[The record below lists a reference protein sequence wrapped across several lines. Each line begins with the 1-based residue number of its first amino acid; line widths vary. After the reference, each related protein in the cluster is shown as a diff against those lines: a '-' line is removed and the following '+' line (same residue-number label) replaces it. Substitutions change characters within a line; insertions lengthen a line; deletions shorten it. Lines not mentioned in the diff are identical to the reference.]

1 MYIIGINFGYK
12 ETTASLYNTESRRG
26 VVERLHILDGDTS
39 ESCKVES
46 AVWRN
51 RETGEWE
58 FARDMHDNYLP
69 DFSNDFIGPM
79 NAMTPKK
86 KEAFAAFVRLVFA
99 HILKN
104 QEFLHYNP
112 VTGERNF
119 EIYVALG
126 KENIDQAKEYKN
138 FISSMIPL
146 DWVIPDSMAVYFKF
160 KTEKGYKGNFLGSS
174 ALVINI
180 DSRSIDFT
188 AYNENGK
195 QSLLKVY
202 EHGSSAI
209 ENLIYKYFEEH
220 DEDFNKAK
228 KEGEALCSSY
238 NIDWRNAVIHYINF
252 EKELFYNSELSGF
265 FYDSE
270 FSGLRL
276 DLSNR
281 VICPGKRRVFDDCEI
296 SKKQLDEILA
306 PYRQTLL
313 QDMNDVKQRLAKG
326 KNGIPGIVM
335 LTGESSRMPWLQ
347 RLVTDV
353 FSDSQ
358 VFRDADPSYVVSD
371 GLAYYGTGIHK
382 KKSAIENLKTSIA
395 TVFHEFHIQDYNTA
409 YADYV
414 ISKMQDFLEDE
425 HMLEYAKKEPEK
437 QEEPIRLKKS

>member
-12 ETTASLYNTESRRG
+12 ETTASFYDTEIEVARC
-26 VVERLHILDGDTS
+26 LHILEGNTS
-39 ESCKVES
+39 DSCKVES
-46 AVWRN
+46 AVCRN
-51 RETGEWE
+51 RKMGEWQ
-58 FARDMHDNYLP
+58 FAKDVRDYSLP

-86 KEAFAAFVRLVFA
+86 KEAFAAFVRLVFE

-126 KENIDQAKEYKN
+126 KENIDQVQEYKN
-138 FISSMIPL
+138 FISCIIPL
-146 DWVIPDSMAVYFKF
+146 DWVIPGSMAVYFKF
-160 KTEKGYKGNFLGSS
+160 KAEKTECKDNSPVSS

-188 AYNENGK
+188 AYNEKGK
-195 QSLLKVY
+195 QSFFKVY
-202 EHGSSAI
+202 EHGSCAI
-209 ENLIYKYFEEH
+209 EDLIYKYFEEH

-228 KEGEALCSSY
+228 EEGEALCSR
-238 NIDWRNAVIHYINF
+238 NNLDWRNYVIHYI
-252 EKELFYNSELSGF
+252 KGCVKDFYNNKLAF
-265 FYDSE
+265 
-270 FSGLRL
+270 LCL

-281 VICPGKRRVFDDCEI
+281 TICGVKGRVFDDYHI
-296 SKKQLDEILA
+296 SNEQLNDEILA

-313 QDMNDVKQRLAKG
+313 QDMNDVKQRLTKG
-326 KNGIPGIVM
+326 KNGIPEVVILAGD
-335 LTGESSRMPWLQ
+335 SSRMPWFL
-347 RLVTDV
+347 RLVADV
-353 FSDSQ
+353 FSKSQ
-358 VFRDADPSYVVSD
+358 VFYDNAPSHVVSD
-371 GLAYYGTGIHK
+371 GLVYYGTGIHK
-382 KKSAIENLKTSIA
+382 MKSAIENLKTSIA

-409 YADYV
+409 YADYM

>member
-12 ETTASLYNTESRRG
+12 ETTGSFYDTESRCG
-26 VVERLHILDGDTS
+26 VVGRLHILDGDTS

-46 AVWRN
+46 AVCRN
-51 RETGEWE
+51 RKTGEWQ
-58 FARDMHDNYLP
+58 FAKDVRDYSLP

-104 QEFLHYNP
+104 QEFLQYNP

-126 KENIDQAKEYKN
+126 KENIDQTKEYKN
-138 FISSMIPL
+138 FISSIIPL

-160 KTEKGYKGNFLGSS
+160 KTERGYKDDFSVSS

-202 EHGSSAI
+202 EHGSCAI

-228 KEGEALCSSY
+228 KEGEAALCSCE
-238 NIDWRNAVIHYINF
+238 NLDWRNAVIHYI
-252 EKELFYNSELSGF
+252 KEEVRCSYNSGLS
-265 FYDSE
+265 S
-270 FSGLRL
+270 LLL
-276 DLSNR
+276 DLPNMA
-281 VICPGKRRVFDDCEI
+281 ICHSKRRVFDCCVI
-296 SKKQLDEILA
+296 SKKQLEDEILA

-313 QDMNDVKQRLAKG
+313 QDMNDVKQRLAKE
-326 KNGIPGIVM
+326 KNGIPGVVI

-347 RLVTDV
+347 RLVKDV

-382 KKSAIENLKTSIA
+382 MKSAIENLKTSIA
-395 TVFHEFHIQDYNTA
+395 TAFHEFHIQDYNTA

>member
-12 ETTASLYNTESRRG
+12 ETTASLYDTENRLG
-26 VVERLHILDGDTS
+26 MVKRLHILDGNTS
-39 ESCKVES
+39 ESCIIES
-46 AVWRN
+46 AVGRNWRG
-51 RETGEWE
+51 GEWQLVK
-58 FARDMHDNYLP
+58 DVCDCCVP
-69 DFSNDFIGPM
+69 DISNDFIGPM

-86 KEAFAAFVRLVFA
+86 KEAFAIFVRLVFA

-138 FISSMIPL
+138 FISSIIPL

-160 KTEKGYKGNFLGSS
+160 KAETESKDNFSVSS

-188 AYNENGK
+188 AYNEKGK

-202 EHGSSAI
+202 DHGDSAI

-220 DEDFNKAK
+220 DENFNKAK
-228 KEGEALCSSY
+228 EEGEALCSSS
-238 NIDWRNAVIHYINF
+238 NIDWRSAVIHFI
-252 EKELFYNSELSGF
+252 KERVKN
-265 FYDSE
+265 FYDYEGS
-270 FSGLRL
+270 LLCL

-281 VICPGKRRVFDDCEI
+281 SICNVKGRVFDDCTI
-296 SKKQLDEILA
+296 SEKQLEDEILA

-313 QDMNDVKQRLAKG
+313 QDMNDVKQRLAKE
-326 KNGIPGIVM
+326 KNGIPGVVI

-347 RLVTDV
+347 RLVKDV

-358 VFRDADPSYVVSD
+358 VFRDNDPSHVVSD

-382 KKSAIENLKTSIA
+382 MKSAIENLKTSIA
-395 TVFHEFHIQDYNTA
+395 TAFHEFHMQDYNTV
-409 YADYV
+409 YTDYV

>member
-1 MYIIGINFGYK
+1 MYIIGINFGYN
-12 ETTASLYNTESRRG
+12 ETTASFYDTESARKVVRR
-26 VVERLHILDGDTS
+26 LYILDGNTF

-46 AVWRN
+46 AVCRN
-51 RETGEWE
+51 RKTGEWQ
-58 FARDMHDNYLP
+58 FARDMRDYYLP
-69 DFSNDFIGPM
+69 DFTKNFIGAM
-79 NAMTPKK
+79 NQMTPKK

-104 QEFLHYNP
+104 QEFLQYNP

-126 KENIDQAKEYKN
+126 KENIAQAKEYKN
-138 FISSMIPL
+138 FISSIIPL
-146 DWVIPDSMAVYFKF
+146 DWVIPDSMAAYFKF
-160 KTEKGYKGNFLGSS
+160 KAEREYKDNFSVSS

-180 DSRSIDFT
+180 DSRSIGFT

-220 DEDFNKAK
+220 DENFNKAK
-228 KEGEALCSSY
+228 EEGETLCSCN
-238 NIDWRNAVIHYINF
+238 NIGWRNAVIHYINR
-252 EKELFYNSELSGF
+252 EKEWFYNSELS
-265 FYDSE
+265 E
-270 FSGLRL
+270 LCL

-281 VICPGKRRVFDDCEI
+281 LICNGKRRVFDDCVI
-296 SKKQLDEILA
+296 SKKQLEDEILA

-326 KNGIPGIVM
+326 KNGIPGVVIF
-335 LTGESSRMPWLQ
+335 TGESSRMPWLQ
-347 RLVTDV
+347 RLVKDV
-353 FSDSQ
+353 FSDSE
-358 VFRDADPSYVVSD
+358 VFRDAEPSYVVSD

-382 KKSAIENLKTSIA
+382 MKSAIENLKTSIA
-395 TVFHEFHIQDYNTA
+395 TAFHEFHIQDYNTA

>member
-12 ETTASLYNTESRRG
+12 ETTASFYDTARE
-26 VVERLHILDGDTS
+26 VVRRLHILDGDTY

-46 AVWRN
+46 AVCRN
-51 RETGEWE
+51 RKTGEWQ
-58 FARDMHDNYLP
+58 FAKNVRDYYLP

-112 VTGERNF
+112 VTCERNF

-138 FISSMIPL
+138 FISSIIPL
-146 DWVIPDSMAVYFKF
+146 DWVIPDSLAVYFKF

-228 KEGEALCSSY
+228 KEGEAALCSCE
-238 NIDWRNAVIHYINF
+238 NLDWRNAVIHYI
-252 EKELFYNSELSGF
+252 KEEVRY
-265 FYDSE
+265 FYDYERS
-270 FSGLRL
+270 LLCL

-281 VICPGKRRVFDDCEI
+281 SICNVKGRVFDDCTI
-296 SKKQLDEILA
+296 SEKQLEDEILA

-313 QDMNDVKQRLAKG
+313 QDMNDVKQRLAKE
-326 KNGIPGIVM
+326 KNGIPEVVI

-347 RLVTDV
+347 RLVKDT
-353 FSDSQ
+353 FSDSNL
-358 VFRDADPSYVVSD
+358 FRDNDPSYVVSD

-382 KKSAIENLKTSIA
+382 MKSAIKNLKTSIA

>member
-12 ETTASLYNTESRRG
+12 ETTASFYDTARE
-26 VVERLHILDGDTS
+26 VVRRLHILDGDTY

-46 AVWRN
+46 AVCRN
-51 RETGEWE
+51 RKTGEWQ
-58 FARDMHDNYLP
+58 FAKNVRDYYLP

-86 KEAFAAFVRLVFA
+86 KEAFAAFVRLAFA

-112 VTGERNF
+112 VTCERNF

-138 FISSMIPL
+138 FISSIIPL
-146 DWVIPDSMAVYFKF
+146 DWVIPDSLAVYFKF
-160 KTEKGYKGNFLGSS
+160 KTEKGYKGNFFGSS

-220 DEDFNKAK
+220 DENFNIAK
-228 KEGEALCSSY
+228 EEGEALCSS
-238 NIDWRNAVIHYINF
+238 IDWRNAVIRYINSK
-252 EKELFYNSELSGF
+252 KEWFYDSELSG
-265 FYDSE
+265 
-270 FSGLRL
+270 LCL

-281 VICPGKRRVFDDCEI
+281 YICNGKRRVFDDCEI
-296 SKKQLDEILA
+296 SEKQLEDEILA
-306 PYRQTLL
+306 PYHQTLL

-326 KNGIPGIVM
+326 KNGIPEVVI
-335 LTGESSRMPWLQ
+335 LAGESSLMPWFH
-347 RLVTDV
+347 RLVEGV
-353 FSDSQ
+353 FSVSQ
-358 VFRDADPSYVVSD
+358 VFRDAEPSYVVSD

-382 KKSAIENLKTSIA
+382 MKSAIENLKTSIA
-395 TVFHEFHIQDYNTA
+395 TVFHEFHMQDYNTV
-409 YADYV
+409 YTDYV

>member
-1 MYIIGINFGYK
+1 M
-12 ETTASLYNTESRRG
+12 
-26 VVERLHILDGDTS
+26 
-39 ESCKVES
+39 
-46 AVWRN
+46 
-51 RETGEWE
+51 
-58 FARDMHDNYLP
+58 RDYDLP
-69 DFSNDFIGPM
+69 DFSNDFIGSM

-138 FISSMIPL
+138 FISSIIPL

-160 KTEKGYKGNFLGSS
+160 KTEANFSVSS

-180 DSRSIDFT
+180 DSRSIDFI

-195 QSLLKVY
+195 QSFLKVY
-202 EHGSSAI
+202 EHGSCAI
-209 ENLIYKYFEEH
+209 ANLIYKYFEEH
-220 DEDFNKAK
+220 DENFNKAK
-228 KEGEALCSSY
+228 EEGEALCSSY
-238 NIDWRNAVIHYINF
+238 NIDWRNAVIHYI
-252 EKELFYNSELSGF
+252 KEEVKH
-265 FYDSE
+265 FYDYEMPS
-270 FSGLRL
+270 LYL

-281 VICPGKRRVFDDCEI
+281 AIFGVKGRVFDDYCI
-296 SKKQLDEILA
+296 SNEQLNDEILA
-306 PYRQTLL
+306 PYHQTLL

-326 KNGIPGIVM
+326 KYGIPEVVI
-335 LTGESSRMPWLQ
+335 LAGESSLMPWFH
-347 RLVTDV
+347 RLVEGV
-353 FSDSQ
+353 FSVSQ
-358 VFRDADPSYVVSD
+358 VFRDAEPSYVVSD

-382 KKSAIENLKTSIA
+382 MKSAIENLKTSIA
-395 TVFHEFHIQDYNTA
+395 TAFHEFHIQDYNTA

-437 QEEPIRLKKS
+437 QEEPIRLKKF

>member
-1 MYIIGINFGYK
+1 
-12 ETTASLYNTESRRG
+12 
-26 VVERLHILDGDTS
+26 
-39 ESCKVES
+39 
-46 AVWRN
+46 
-51 RETGEWE
+51 
-58 FARDMHDNYLP
+58 
-69 DFSNDFIGPM
+69 M

-104 QEFLHYNP
+104 QEFLQYNP

-126 KENIDQAKEYKN
+126 KENIDQTKEYKN
-138 FISSMIPL
+138 FISSIIPL

-160 KTEKGYKGNFLGSS
+160 KTERGYKDDFSVSS

-202 EHGSSAI
+202 EHGSCAI

-228 KEGEALCSSY
+228 KEGEAALCSCE
-238 NIDWRNAVIHYINF
+238 NMDWRNAVIHYINR
-252 EKELFYNSELSGF
+252 EKEWFYNSELS
-265 FYDSE
+265 E
-270 FSGLRL
+270 LCL

-281 VICPGKRRVFDDCEI
+281 HIWRDGKRRVFDACEI
-296 SKKQLDEILA
+296 SKKQLEEEILA

-313 QDMNDVKQRLAKG
+313 QDMNDVKQRLAKE

-358 VFRDADPSYVVSD
+358 VFHDSDPSYVVSD

-382 KKSAIENLKTSIA
+382 MKSAIENLKTSIA
-395 TVFHEFHIQDYNTA
+395 TAFHEFHIQDYNTA

>member
-12 ETTASLYNTESRRG
+12 ETTASFYDTEIE
-26 VVERLHILDGDTS
+26 VVRRLHILDGDTS
-39 ESCKVES
+39 ESCKVNPK
-46 AVWRN
+46 VYLN
-51 RETGEWE
+51 RKTGEWQLN
-58 FARDMHDNYLP
+58 RPKRDNYLR
-69 DFSNDFIGPM
+69 DFINNFIGPM
-79 NAMTPKK
+79 NAMTSKK
-86 KEAFAAFVRLVFA
+86 KEAFAIFVRLVFA

-138 FISSMIPL
+138 FISSIIPL

-160 KTEKGYKGNFLGSS
+160 KTETESKDNFSVSS

-188 AYNENGK
+188 AYNEKGK

-220 DEDFNKAK
+220 DENFNIAK
-228 KEGEALCSSY
+228 EEGEALCSSF
-238 NIDWRNAVIHYINF
+238 NIDWRNAVIHYINR
-252 EKELFYNSELSGF
+252 EKEWFYNSELP
-265 FYDSE
+265 E
-270 FSGLRL
+270 LWL

-281 VICPGKRRVFDDCEI
+281 HICCNGKRRIFDDCEI
-296 SKKQLDEILA
+296 SKKQLDEILT

-313 QDMNDVKQRLAKG
+313 QDMNDVKQRLAMG

-347 RLVTDV
+347 RLVKDV

-358 VFRDADPSYVVSD
+358 VFRDSDPSYVVSD

-382 KKSAIENLKTSIA
+382 MKSAIENLKTSIA
-395 TVFHEFHIQDYNTA
+395 TAFHEFHMLGYNTV
-409 YADYV
+409 YTDYV

>member
-12 ETTASLYNTESRRG
+12 ETTGSLYNTESRRG
-26 VVERLHILDGDTS
+26 VVERLNILDGDTS

-46 AVWRN
+46 AVCRN
-51 RETGEWE
+51 RETGEWQ
-58 FARDMHDNYLP
+58 FARDMRDYHLP
-69 DFSNDFIGPM
+69 DFSNDFIGTM

-99 HILKN
+99 HILKK

-126 KENIDQAKEYKN
+126 KENIDQAKEYKD
-138 FISSMIPL
+138 FISSIIPL

-160 KTEKGYKGNFLGSS
+160 YAKANFSASS

-188 AYNENGK
+188 AYNEKGK

-220 DEDFNKAK
+220 DENFNKAK
-228 KEGEALCSSY
+228 EEGEALCSCK
-238 NIDWRNAVIHYINF
+238 NLDWRNVVIHYI
-252 EKELFYNSELSGF
+252 KERVKDFCTLERFNLC
-265 FYDSE
+265 
-270 FSGLRL
+270 L

-281 VICPGKRRVFDDCEI
+281 FICTGKRRIFDVCYI
-296 SKKQLDEILA
+296 SEKQLEDEILA

-313 QDMNDVKQRLAKG
+313 QDMNDVKQRLAMG

-347 RLVTDV
+347 RLVKDV

-358 VFRDADPSYVVSD
+358 VFRDSDPSYVVSD

-382 KKSAIENLKTSIA
+382 MKSAIENLKTSIA
-395 TVFHEFHIQDYNTA
+395 TAFHEFHMLGYNTV
-409 YADYV
+409 YTDYV

>member
-1 MYIIGINFGYK
+1 MYIIGINFGHK
-12 ETTASLYNTESRRG
+12 ETTASFYDTERE
-26 VVERLHILDGDTS
+26 VVRRLHILDGDTY

-46 AVWRN
+46 AVCRN
-51 RETGEWE
+51 RKTGEWQ
-58 FARDMHDNYLP
+58 FVRDMRDYYLP

-86 KEAFAAFVRLVFA
+86 KETFAAFVRLVFA

-138 FISSMIPL
+138 FISSIIPL

-160 KTEKGYKGNFLGSS
+160 YAEANFSASS

-195 QSLLKVY
+195 QSFLKVY
-202 EHGSSAI
+202 EHGSCAI
-209 ENLIYKYFEEH
+209 ANLIYKYFEEH
-220 DEDFNKAK
+220 DENFNKAK
-228 KEGEALCSSY
+228 EEGEALCSSN

-252 EKELFYNSELSGF
+252 KKELFYNSEL
-265 FYDSE
+265 
-270 FSGLRL
+270 SGLRL

-296 SKKQLDEILA
+296 SKKQLDEIFA

-382 KKSAIENLKTSIA
+382 MKSAIENLKTSIA

>member
-12 ETTASLYNTESRRG
+12 ETTASFYDTAREVVRRLY
-26 VVERLHILDGDTS
+26 

-46 AVWRN
+46 AVCRN
-51 RETGEWE
+51 RKTGEWQ
-58 FARDMHDNYLP
+58 FAKNVRDYYLP

-138 FISSMIPL
+138 FISSIIPL

-160 KTEKGYKGNFLGSS
+160 KAEKTECKDNSPVSS

-220 DEDFNKAK
+220 DENFNIAK
-228 KEGEALCSSY
+228 EEGEALCSSI
-238 NIDWRNAVIHYINF
+238 NVDWRNAVIHYINR
-252 EKELFYNSELSGF
+252 EKEWFYNSELSG
-265 FYDSE
+265 
-270 FSGLRL
+270 LCL

-281 VICPGKRRVFDDCEI
+281 YICNGKRRVFDDYCI
-296 SKKQLDEILA
+296 SNEQLNDEILV

-347 RLVTDV
+347 RLVKDV

-358 VFRDADPSYVVSD
+358 VFRDNDPSHVVSD

-382 KKSAIENLKTSIA
+382 LKSTIENLKTSIA

>member
-12 ETTASLYNTESRRG
+12 ETTASLYDTENRLG
-26 VVERLHILDGDTS
+26 MVKRLHILDGNTS
-39 ESCKVES
+39 ESCIIES
-46 AVWRN
+46 AVGRNWRG
-51 RETGEWE
+51 GEWQLVK
-58 FARDMHDNYLP
+58 DVCDCCVP
-69 DFSNDFIGPM
+69 DISNDFIGPM

-86 KEAFAAFVRLVFA
+86 KEAFAIFVRLVFA

-138 FISSMIPL
+138 FISSIIPL

-160 KTEKGYKGNFLGSS
+160 KTERKDIFSISS

-202 EHGSSAI
+202 EHGSCAI
-209 ENLIYKYFEEH
+209 ANLIYKYFEEH
-220 DEDFNKAK
+220 DENFNKAK
-228 KEGEALCSSY
+228 EEGEALCSSS
-238 NIDWRNAVIHYINF
+238 NIDWRNAVIHFI
-252 EKELFYNSELSGF
+252 KERVKN
-265 FYDSE
+265 FYDYERS
-270 FSGLRL
+270 LLCL

-281 VICPGKRRVFDDCEI
+281 SICNVKGRVFDDCTI
-296 SKKQLDEILA
+296 SEKQLEDEILA

-313 QDMNDVKQRLAKG
+313 QDMNDVKQRLAEE
-326 KNGIPGIVM
+326 KNGIPEVVILAGD
-335 LTGESSRMPWLQ
+335 SSRMPWLQ
-347 RLVTDV
+347 RLVKDV

-358 VFRDADPSYVVSD
+358 VFRDHEPLYVVSD
-371 GLAYYGTGIHK
+371 GLVYYGTGIPK
-382 KKSAIENLKTSIA
+382 MKSAIENLKTSIA
-395 TVFHEFHIQDYNTA
+395 TAFHEFHIQDYNTA

>member
-26 VVERLHILDGDTS
+26 TVERLHILDGDTS

-104 QEFLHYNP
+104 QEFLQYNP

-126 KENIDQAKEYKN
+126 KENIAHAKEYKK
-138 FISSMIPL
+138 FISSIIPL
-146 DWVIPDSMAVYFKF
+146 DWGIPDSMAVYFKF
-160 KTEKGYKGNFLGSS
+160 YAKANFSASS

-188 AYNENGK
+188 AYNEKGK

-220 DEDFNKAK
+220 DENFNKAK
-228 KEGEALCSSY
+228 EEGEALCSCK
-238 NIDWRNAVIHYINF
+238 NLDWRNVVIHYIKEQVKDF
-252 EKELFYNSELSGF
+252 YTLELFDLC
-265 FYDSE
+265 
-270 FSGLRL
+270 L

-281 VICPGKRRVFDDCEI
+281 FICTGKRRIFDVCDI
-296 SKKQLDEILA
+296 SEKQLEDEILA

-313 QDMNDVKQRLAKG
+313 QDMNDVKQRLAMG
-326 KNGIPGIVM
+326 KNGIPEVVI

-347 RLVTDV
+347 RLVKDI
-353 FSDSQ
+353 FSKSQ
-358 VFRDADPSYVVSD
+358 VFYDNDPSYVVSD

-382 KKSAIENLKTSIA
+382 MKSAIENLKTSIA

>member
-1 MYIIGINFGYK
+1 MYIIGVNFGHK
-12 ETTASLYNTESRRG
+12 ETTGSFYDTESRRG

-46 AVWRN
+46 AVCRN
-51 RETGEWE
+51 RKTGEWQ
-58 FARDMHDNYLP
+58 FAKDVRDYSLP
-69 DFSNDFIGPM
+69 DFSNDFIGSM

-86 KEAFAAFVRLVFA
+86 KEALAAFVRLVFA

-126 KENIDQAKEYKN
+126 KENINQAKEYKN
-138 FISSMIPL
+138 FISSIIPL
-146 DWVIPDSMAVYFKF
+146 DWGIPDSMAVYFKF
-160 KTEKGYKGNFLGSS
+160 YAEANFSASS

-188 AYNENGK
+188 AYNEKGK

-220 DEDFNKAK
+220 DENFNIAK
-228 KEGEALCSSY
+228 EEGEALCSSF
-238 NIDWRNAVIHYINF
+238 NIDWRNAVIHYINRK
-252 EKELFYNSELSGF
+252 KEWFYNSELP
-265 FYDSE
+265 E
-270 FSGLRL
+270 LWL

-281 VICPGKRRVFDDCEI
+281 HICCNGKRRIFDDCEI
-296 SKKQLDEILA
+296 SKKQLDEILT

-313 QDMNDVKQRLAKG
+313 QDMNDVKQRLAMG

-347 RLVTDV
+347 RLVKDV

-358 VFRDADPSYVVSD
+358 VFRDSDPSYVVSD

-382 KKSAIENLKTSIA
+382 MKSAIENLKTSIA
-395 TVFHEFHIQDYNTA
+395 TAFHEFHMLGYNTV
-409 YADYV
+409 YTDYV

>member
-12 ETTASLYNTESRRG
+12 ETTASFYDTEIRM
-26 VVERLHILDGDTS
+26 VKRLHILDGDIS
-39 ESCKVES
+39 EACKVES
-46 AVWRN
+46 AVCRN
-51 RETGEWE
+51 RKTGEWQ
-58 FARDMHDNYLP
+58 FARDMRDYDLP

-112 VTGERNF
+112 ETGERNF

-138 FISSMIPL
+138 FISSIIPL

-160 KTEKGYKGNFLGSS
+160 KTEYKKDISS

-195 QSLLKVY
+195 QSFLKVY
-202 EHGSSAI
+202 EHGSCAI
-209 ENLIYKYFEEH
+209 ANLIYKYFEEH

-228 KEGEALCSSY
+228 EEGEALCSR
-238 NIDWRNAVIHYINF
+238 NNLDWRNAVIHYIKENVKIF
-252 EKELFYNSELSGF
+252 YNKELAYLC
-265 FYDSE
+265 
-270 FSGLRL
+270 L

-281 VICPGKRRVFDDCEI
+281 AIGGVEGRVFDAYCI
-296 SKKQLDEILA
+296 SNEQLEDEILA

-313 QDMNDVKQRLAKG
+313 QDMNDVKQRLTKG
-326 KNGIPGIVM
+326 KNGIPGVVI

-347 RLVTDV
+347 RLVKDI

-358 VFRDADPSYVVSD
+358 VFRDAEPLYVVSD
-371 GLAYYGTGIHK
+371 GLVYYGTGIPK
-382 KKSAIENLKTSIA
+382 MKSAIENLKTSIA
-395 TVFHEFHIQDYNTA
+395 TAFHEFHIQDYNTA

>member
-12 ETTASLYNTESRRG
+12 ETTVSLYDTENRLG
-26 VVERLHILDGDTS
+26 MVKRLHILEGDTS
-39 ESCKVES
+39 EACKVES

-58 FARDMHDNYLP
+58 FARDMYDNYLP

-86 KEAFAAFVRLVFA
+86 KEAFAAFSRLVFA

-138 FISSMIPL
+138 FISSIIPL

-160 KTEKGYKGNFLGSS
+160 KAERIECKDNSPVSS
-174 ALVINI
+174 VLVINI

-188 AYNENGK
+188 AYNEKGK
-195 QSLLKVY
+195 QSFLKAY

-220 DEDFNKAK
+220 DENFNKAK
-228 KEGEALCSSY
+228 EEGEALCSSN
-238 NIDWRNAVIHYINF
+238 NIDWRNAVIHYINI
-252 EKELFYNSELSGF
+252 EKELFYNSE
-265 FYDSE
+265 
-270 FSGLRL
+270 FSGLCL

-281 VICPGKRRVFDDCEI
+281 VICPGKRRVFDCCNI
-296 SKKQLDEILA
+296 SKKQLDEMLA

-313 QDMNDVKQRLAKG
+313 QDMNDVKQRLAEE
-326 KNGIPGIVM
+326 KNGIPEVVILAGD
-335 LTGESSRMPWLQ
+335 TSRMPWLQ
-347 RLVTDV
+347 RLVKDV

-358 VFRDADPSYVVSD
+358 VFRDNNPSHVVSD

-382 KKSAIENLKTSIA
+382 MKSAIENLKTSIA
-395 TVFHEFHIQDYNTA
+395 TAFHEFHIQDYNTA

>member
-12 ETTASLYNTESRRG
+12 ETTGSFYDTESRRG
-26 VVERLHILDGDTS
+26 VVGRLHILDGDTS

-46 AVWRN
+46 AVCRN
-51 RETGEWE
+51 RKTGEWQ
-58 FARDMHDNYLP
+58 FAKDVRDYSLP

-126 KENIDQAKEYKN
+126 KENKNQAKEYKD
-138 FISSMIPL
+138 FISCIIPL

-160 KTEKGYKGNFLGSS
+160 YAEANFSASS

-188 AYNENGK
+188 VYNEKGK

-220 DEDFNKAK
+220 DENFNKAK
-228 KEGEALCSSY
+228 KEGEALCSCK
-238 NIDWRNAVIHYINF
+238 NLDWRNVVIHYLKG
-252 EKELFYNSELSGF
+252 EVETFYNVQNYELC
-265 FYDSE
+265 
-270 FSGLRL
+270 L

-281 VICPGKRRVFDDCEI
+281 CICTGKRRVFDVCEI
-296 SKKQLDEILA
+296 SKKQLEEEILA

-326 KNGIPGIVM
+326 KNGIPEVVI
-335 LTGESSRMPWLQ
+335 LAGESSRMPWLQ
-347 RLVTDV
+347 RLVKDV

-358 VFRDADPSYVVSD
+358 VFRDHEPLYVVSD
-371 GLAYYGTGIHK
+371 GLVYYGTGIPK
-382 KKSAIENLKTSIA
+382 MKSAIENLKTSIA
-395 TVFHEFHIQDYNTA
+395 TAFHKFHIQDYNTA

>member
-12 ETTASLYNTESRRG
+12 ETTASFYDTESARK
-26 VVERLHILDGDTS
+26 VVGCLYILDGNTF

-46 AVWRN
+46 AVCRN
-51 RETGEWE
+51 RKTGEWQ
-58 FARDMHDNYLP
+58 FAIDMRDYYLP
-69 DFSNDFIGPM
+69 DFTKNFIGAM
-79 NAMTPKK
+79 NQMTPKK

-104 QEFLHYNP
+104 QEFLQYNP

-126 KENIDQAKEYKN
+126 KEKINQAKEYKN
-138 FISSMIPL
+138 FISSIIPL

-160 KTEKGYKGNFLGSS
+160 YAEAHFSVSS

-188 AYNENGK
+188 AYNEKGK

-220 DEDFNKAK
+220 DENFNKAK
-228 KEGEALCSSY
+228 EEGEALCSSN
-238 NIDWRNAVIHYINF
+238 NIDWRNEVIRYIKG
-252 EKELFYNSELSGF
+252 EVETFYNVQGPSL
-265 FYDSE
+265 Y
-270 FSGLRL
+270 LY
-276 DLSNR
+276 LSNGS
-281 VICPGKRRVFDDCEI
+281 ICNGKRRVFDDCVI
-296 SKKQLDEILA
+296 SKKQLDEILT
-306 PYRQTLL
+306 PYCQTLL

-326 KNGIPGIVM
+326 ENGIPEVVI

-347 RLVTDV
+347 RLVKDV

-358 VFRDADPSYVVSD
+358 VFRDNDPSHVVSD

-382 KKSAIENLKTSIA
+382 MKSAIENLKTSIA

>member
-1 MYIIGINFGYK
+1 MYIIGINFGHK
-12 ETTASLYNTESRRG
+12 ETTASFYDTERE
-26 VVERLHILDGDTS
+26 VVRRLHILDGDTY

-46 AVWRN
+46 AVCRN
-51 RETGEWE
+51 RKTGEWQ
-58 FARDMHDNYLP
+58 FVRDMRDYYLP

-138 FISSMIPL
+138 FISCMIPL

-174 ALVINI
+174 ALVVNI

-188 AYNENGK
+188 AYNESGK

-238 NIDWRNAVIHYINF
+238 NIDWRNAVIHYIK
-252 EKELFYNSELSGF
+252 EKVKH
-265 FYDSE
+265 FYDYEMS
-270 FSGLRL
+270 SLYL

-281 VICPGKRRVFDDCEI
+281 AICGVKGRVFDYCI
-296 SKKQLDEILA
+296 SNEQLNDEILA

-313 QDMNDVKQRLAKG
+313 QDMNDFKQRLTKE
-326 KNGIPGIVM
+326 KNGIPEVVI
-335 LTGESSRMPWLQ
+335 LAGESSRMPWLQ
-347 RLVTDV
+347 RLVKDV

-358 VFRDADPSYVVSD
+358 VFRDHEPLYVVSD
-371 GLAYYGTGIHK
+371 GLVYYGTGIPK
-382 KKSAIENLKTSIA
+382 MKSAIENLKTSIA
-395 TVFHEFHIQDYNTA
+395 TAFHEFHIQDYNTA

>member
-1 MYIIGINFGYK
+1 MYIIGINFGHK
-12 ETTASLYNTESRRG
+12 ETTASFYDTEIE
-26 VVERLHILDGDTS
+26 VVRHLHILDGNTS

-46 AVWRN
+46 AVCRN
-51 RETGEWE
+51 RETGKWQ
-58 FARDMHDNYLP
+58 FVRDMRDYDLP

-79 NAMTPKK
+79 SAMTPKK
-86 KEAFAAFVRLVFA
+86 KEAFAAFVWLVFE

-104 QEFLHYNP
+104 QEFLYYNP

-126 KENIDQAKEYKN
+126 KENINQAKEYKN
-138 FISSMIPL
+138 FISGIIPL
-146 DWVIPDSMAVYFKF
+146 DWVIPDSLAIYFKF
-160 KTEKGYKGNFLGSS
+160 KTERKDIFSISS

-220 DEDFNKAK
+220 DENFNIAK
-228 KEGEALCSSY
+228 EEGEALCSS
-238 NIDWRNAVIHYINF
+238 IDWRNAVIHYINR
-252 EKELFYNSELSGF
+252 KKKWFYNFELSGLF
-265 FYDSE
+265 
-270 FSGLRL
+270 L

-281 VICPGKRRVFDDCEI
+281 YICNGKRRVFDDCEI
-296 SKKQLDEILA
+296 SEKQLEDEILA

-313 QDMNDVKQRLAKG
+313 QDMNDVKQRLAKE
-326 KNGIPGIVM
+326 KNGIPGVVI
-335 LTGESSRMPWLQ
+335 LIGESSRMPWLQ
-347 RLVTDV
+347 RLVKDV

-358 VFRDADPSYVVSD
+358 VFRDHEPLYVVSD
-371 GLAYYGTGIHK
+371 GLVYYGTGIPK
-382 KKSAIENLKTSIA
+382 MKSAIENLKTSIA
-395 TVFHEFHIQDYNTA
+395 TAFHEFHIQDYNTA

>member
-1 MYIIGINFGYK
+1 MYIVGINFGLK
-12 ETTASLYNTESRRG
+12 ETTASFYDTESAREVVRR
-26 VVERLHILDGDTS
+26 LYILDGDTYG
-39 ESCKVES
+39 SCTVNPE
-46 AVWRN
+46 VYLN
-51 RETGEWE
+51 RKTGEWQLNMPK
-58 FARDMHDNYLP
+58 RDNYLK
-69 DFSNDFIGPM
+69 DFINNFIGPM
-79 NAMTPKK
+79 NAMTSKK
-86 KEAFAAFVRLVFA
+86 KEAFAIFVRLVFA
-99 HILKN
+99 HILKK

-112 VTGERNF
+112 ETGERNF

-138 FISSMIPL
+138 FISSIIPL
-146 DWVIPDSMAVYFKF
+146 DWIIPDSMAVYFKF
-160 KTEKGYKGNFLGSS
+160 KTERKDIFSISS

-188 AYNENGK
+188 AYDEKGK
-195 QSLLKVY
+195 LSFLKAF

-209 ENLIYKYFEEH
+209 EKLIYKYFEEH
-220 DEDFNKAK
+220 DENFNKAK
-228 KEGEALCSSY
+228 EEALCSCE
-238 NIDWRNAVIHYINF
+238 NLDWRNAVIHYLKRQV
-252 EKELFYNSELSGF
+252 ETFYNNQYSAL
-265 FYDSE
+265 Y
-270 FSGLRL
+270 L

-281 VICPGKRRVFDDCEI
+281 AIIYNSKRRIFGIDGCEF
-296 SKKQLDEILA
+296 SEKQLENEILA

-313 QDMNDVKQRLAKG
+313 QDMNDVKQRLAEE
-326 KNGIPGIVM
+326 KNGIPEVVI
-335 LTGESSRMPWLQ
+335 LTGESSRMPWFQ
-347 RLVTDV
+347 RLVKEV

-358 VFRDADPSYVVSD
+358 VFRDNDPSHVVSD

-382 KKSAIENLKTSIA
+382 MKSAIENLKTSIA

>member
-12 ETTASLYNTESRRG
+12 ETTASLYDTESRRG

-46 AVWRN
+46 AVCRN
-51 RETGEWE
+51 RETGEWQ
-58 FARDMHDNYLP
+58 FAREDMRDYYLL

-126 KENIDQAKEYKN
+126 KENIAQAKEYKN
-138 FISSMIPL
+138 FISSIIPL
-146 DWVIPDSMAVYFKF
+146 DWGIPDSMAAYFKF
-160 KTEKGYKGNFLGSS
+160 KAEREYKDNFSVSS
-174 ALVINI
+174 VLVINI

-188 AYNENGK
+188 AYNEKGK
-195 QSLLKVY
+195 QSLLKIY

-220 DEDFNKAK
+220 DENFNKAK
-228 KEGEALCSSY
+228 EEGEALCSCE
-238 NIDWRNAVIHYINF
+238 NLDWRNAVIHYI
-252 EKELFYNSELSGF
+252 KEQVKCHYALERFDLC
-265 FYDSE
+265 
-270 FSGLRL
+270 L

-281 VICPGKRRVFDDCEI
+281 CICCNARGRVFDDCVI
-296 SKKQLDEILA
+296 SKKQLENEILA

-326 KNGIPGIVM
+326 KNGIPEVVI

-347 RLVTDV
+347 RLVKDV

-358 VFRDADPSYVVSD
+358 VFRDSDPSYVVSD

-382 KKSAIENLKTSIA
+382 MKSAIENLKTSIA

>member
-12 ETTASLYNTESRRG
+12 ETTASFYDTENRLR
-26 VVERLHILDGDTS
+26 VVKRLHIFDGDTS

-46 AVWRN
+46 AVCRN
-51 RETGEWE
+51 RETGEWQI
-58 FARDMHDNYLP
+58 ARDMKDHYLP
-69 DFSNDFIGPM
+69 DFTNDFIEPM
-79 NAMTPKK
+79 NAMTPEK

-104 QEFLHYNP
+104 QEFLQYNP

-126 KENIDQAKEYKN
+126 KENIAHAKEYKK
-138 FISSMIPL
+138 FISSIIPL
-146 DWVIPDSMAVYFKF
+146 NWIIPDSMAVYFKF
-160 KTEKGYKGNFLGSS
+160 KAERECKDNFSISS

-180 DSRSIDFT
+180 DSRRIDFT
-188 AYNENGK
+188 AYNEKGK
-195 QSLLKVY
+195 QSFLKVY
-202 EHGSSAI
+202 EHGSCAI

-220 DEDFNKAK
+220 DENFNIAK
-228 KEGEALCSSY
+228 EEGEALCSCE
-238 NIDWRNAVIHYINF
+238 NMDWRNAVIHYLKRNV
-252 EKELFYNSELSGF
+252 ETFYNGQYSAL
-265 FYDSE
+265 D
-270 FSGLRL
+270 L

-281 VICPGKRRVFDDCEI
+281 TIIYNSKRRIFDCCMI
-296 SKKQLDEILA
+296 SEKQLEEIIA

-313 QDMNDVKQRLAKG
+313 QDMNDVKQRLAKE
-326 KNGIPGIVM
+326 KNGIPGVVI
-335 LTGESSRMPWLQ
+335 LTGESSRMPWFQ
-347 RLVTDV
+347 RLVKDV

-358 VFRDADPSYVVSD
+358 VFRVHEPSYVVSD

-382 KKSAIENLKTSIA
+382 MKSAIENLKTSIA

>member
-1 MYIIGINFGYK
+1 MYIIGINFGHK
-12 ETTASLYNTESRRG
+12 ETTGSFYDTESRCG
-26 VVERLHILDGDTS
+26 VVGRLHILDGDTS

-46 AVWRN
+46 AVCRN
-51 RETGEWE
+51 RKTGEWQ
-58 FARDMHDNYLP
+58 FAKDVRDYSLP

-126 KENIDQAKEYKN
+126 KENINQAKEYKN
-138 FISSMIPL
+138 FISSIIPL
-146 DWVIPDSMAVYFKF
+146 DWGIPDSRAVYFKF
-160 KTEKGYKGNFLGSS
+160 YAEANFSASS

-188 AYNENGK
+188 AYNEKGK

-220 DEDFNKAK
+220 DENFNKAK
-228 KEGEALCSSY
+228 EEGEALCSCK
-238 NIDWRNAVIHYINF
+238 NLDWRNAVIHYI
-252 EKELFYNSELSGF
+252 KEEVRY
-265 FYDSE
+265 FYDYENSLL
-270 FSGLRL
+270 FL

-281 VICPGKRRVFDDCEI
+281 AICNVKGRVFDDYEI
-296 SKKQLDEILA
+296 SKKQLDEILT

-326 KNGIPGIVM
+326 KNGIPGVVI

-347 RLVTDV
+347 RLVKDV

-358 VFRDADPSYVVSD
+358 VFRDNDPSHVVSD
-371 GLAYYGTGIHK
+371 GLAYYGTGIPK
-382 KKSAIENLKTSIA
+382 MKSAIENLKTSIA

-425 HMLEYAKKEPEK
+425 HMLEYSKKEPEK

>member
-1 MYIIGINFGYK
+1 MYIIGINCGYK
-12 ETTASLYNTESRRG
+12 ETTGSFYDTESRCG
-26 VVERLHILDGDTS
+26 VVGRLHILDGDTS
-39 ESCKVES
+39 EACKVES

-51 RETGEWE
+51 RETGEWQ
-58 FARDMHDNYLP
+58 FVRDMRDYYLP

-126 KENIDQAKEYKN
+126 KENIAQAKEYKN
-138 FISSMIPL
+138 FISSIIPL
-146 DWVIPDSMAVYFKF
+146 DWVIPDSMAAYFKF
-160 KTEKGYKGNFLGSS
+160 KAEREYKDNFSVSS

-188 AYNENGK
+188 AYNEKGK
-195 QSLLKVY
+195 QSFLKVY
-202 EHGSSAI
+202 NHGDSAI

-220 DEDFNKAK
+220 DENFNKAK
-228 KEGEALCSSY
+228 EEGEALCYSD
-238 NIDWRNAVIHYINF
+238 IDWRNAVILYLKSQK
-252 EKELFYNSELSGF
+252 EKWRPECGFYGKSALF
-265 FYDSE
+265 
-270 FSGLRL
+270 L

-281 VICPGKRRVFDDCEI
+281 TICYDSKRRVFDSCVI
-296 SKKQLDEILA
+296 SEKQLEDEILA

-313 QDMNDVKQRLAKG
+313 QDMNDVKQRLAKE
-326 KNGIPGIVM
+326 KNGIPEVVI

-347 RLVTDV
+347 RLVIDV

-358 VFRDADPSYVVSD
+358 VFRDSDPSYVVSD
-371 GLAYYGTGIHK
+371 GLAYYVTGIHK
-382 KKSAIENLKTSIA
+382 MKSAIENLKTSIA

>member
-1 MYIIGINFGYK
+1 MYIIGINFGHK
-12 ETTASLYNTESRRG
+12 ETTASLYDTKRLNI
-26 VVERLHILDGDTS
+26 VDYLHIFGGGI
-39 ESCKVES
+39 CKVES
-46 AVWRN
+46 AVCRN
-51 RETGEWE
+51 RKTGEWQ
-58 FARDMHDNYLP
+58 FARDMRDYSLL

-138 FISSMIPL
+138 FISSIIPL
-146 DWVIPDSMAVYFKF
+146 DWAIPDSMAAYFKF
-160 KTEKGYKGNFLGSS
+160 NAEREYKDKFSVSS

-188 AYNENGK
+188 VYNEKGK
-195 QSLLKVY
+195 QSFLKAF

-209 ENLIYKYFEEH
+209 EKLIYKYFEEH
-220 DEDFNKAK
+220 DENFNKAK
-228 KEGEALCSSY
+228 EEGEALCSSN
-238 NIDWRNAVIHYINF
+238 NIDWRNAVIHHLKR
-252 EKELFYNSELSGF
+252 EVETFYNGQYSAL
-265 FYDSE
+265 Y
-270 FSGLRL
+270 L
-276 DLSNR
+276 DLSNSS
-281 VICPGKRRVFDDCEI
+281 ICYSCKRRRVCGVDGCEI
-296 SKKQLDEILA
+296 SEKQLDEILT
-306 PYRQTLL
+306 PYWQTLL

-326 KNGIPGIVM
+326 KNGIPGVVILM
-335 LTGESSRMPWLQ
+335 GESSHMPWLQ
-347 RLVTDV
+347 RLVKDV

-358 VFRDADPSYVVSD
+358 VFRDAEPSYVVSD

-382 KKSAIENLKTSIA
+382 MKSAIENLKTSIA

>member
-1 MYIIGINFGYK
+1 MYIVGINFGLK
-12 ETTASLYNTESRRG
+12 ETTASFYDTENRLG
-26 VVERLHILDGDTS
+26 TVKRLHILDGDTS
-39 ESCKVES
+39 EACKVES
-46 AVWRN
+46 AVCRN
-51 RETGEWE
+51 RKTGEWR
-58 FARDMHDNYLP
+58 FVKNIYDYSLP
-69 DFSNDFIGPM
+69 DFTNDFIGSM

-126 KENIDQAKEYKN
+126 KENINQAKEYKN
-138 FISSMIPL
+138 FISSIIPL

-160 KTEKGYKGNFLGSS
+160 KAEQTECKDNSPVSS

-202 EHGSSAI
+202 EHGSSAV

-228 KEGEALCSSY
+228 KEGEAALCSCE
-238 NIDWRNAVIHYINF
+238 NLDWRNAVIHYII
-252 EKELFYNSELSGF
+252 EQVKA
-265 FYDSE
+265 FYDCGDS
-270 FSGLRL
+270 LLLL

-281 VICPGKRRVFDDCEI
+281 AICNVKGRVFDACTI
-296 SKKQLDEILA
+296 SEKQLEDEILA

-313 QDMNDVKQRLAKG
+313 QDMNDVKQRFAKE
-326 KNGIPGIVM
+326 KNGIPEVVI

-347 RLVTDV
+347 RLVKDV

-358 VFRDADPSYVVSD
+358 VFRDNDPSYVVSD

-382 KKSAIENLKTSIA
+382 MKSAMENLKTSIA

>member
-12 ETTASLYNTESRRG
+12 ETTGSFYDTESRCG
-26 VVERLHILDGDTS
+26 VVGRLHILDGDTS

-46 AVWRN
+46 AVCRN
-51 RETGEWE
+51 RKTGEWQ
-58 FARDMHDNYLP
+58 FAKDVRDYSLP

-104 QEFLHYNP
+104 QEFLQYNP

-126 KENIDQAKEYKN
+126 KENIDQTKEYKN
-138 FISSMIPL
+138 FISSIIPL

-160 KTEKGYKGNFLGSS
+160 KTERGYKDDFSVSS

-202 EHGSSAI
+202 EHGSCAI

-228 KEGEALCSSY
+228 KEGEAALCSCE
-238 NIDWRNAVIHYINF
+238 NLDWRNAVIHYI
-252 EKELFYNSELSGF
+252 KEEVRCSYNSGLS
-265 FYDSE
+265 S
-270 FSGLRL
+270 LLL
-276 DLSNR
+276 DLPNMA
-281 VICPGKRRVFDDCEI
+281 ICHSKRRVFDCCVI
-296 SKKQLDEILA
+296 SKKQLEDEILA
-306 PYRQTLL
+306 PYHQTLL

-326 KNGIPGIVM
+326 KNGIPEVVI
-335 LTGESSRMPWLQ
+335 LAGESSLMPWFH
-347 RLVTDV
+347 RLVEGV
-353 FSDSQ
+353 FSVSQ
-358 VFRDADPSYVVSD
+358 VFRDAEPSYVVSD

-382 KKSAIENLKTSIA
+382 MKSAIENLKTSIA
-395 TVFHEFHIQDYNTA
+395 TVFHEFHMQDYNTV
-409 YADYV
+409 YTDYV

>member
-1 MYIIGINFGYK
+1 MYIIGINFGHK
-12 ETTASLYNTESRRG
+12 ETTGSFYDTASRRG
-26 VVERLHILDGDTS
+26 VVERLHILEGDTS
-39 ESCKVES
+39 KACKVES
-46 AVWRN
+46 AVCRN
-51 RETGEWE
+51 RETGEWQ
-58 FARDMHDNYLP
+58 FVRDMRDYGLP
-69 DFSNDFIGPM
+69 DFSNDFIGSM
-79 NAMTPKK
+79 NALTPKK

-138 FISSMIPL
+138 FISSIIPL

-160 KTEKGYKGNFLGSS
+160 KAEKTENKDNFSVFS

-195 QSLLKVY
+195 QSFLKVY
-202 EHGSSAI
+202 EHGSCAI
-209 ENLIYKYFEEH
+209 ANLIYKYFEEH

-228 KEGEALCSSY
+228 EEGEALCSST
-238 NIDWRNAVIHYINF
+238 NIDWRNAVIHYIK
-252 EKELFYNSELSGF
+252 EKVRYSYNRELSSLML
-265 FYDSE
+265 Y
-270 FSGLRL
+270 
-276 DLSNR
+276 LSNR
-281 VICPGKRRVFDDCEI
+281 HIYCNGKRRVFDDCVI
-296 SKKQLDEILA
+296 SEKQLEDEILA

-313 QDMNDVKQRLAKG
+313 QDMNDVKQRLAKE

-347 RLVTDV
+347 RLVKDV

-358 VFRDADPSYVVSD
+358 VFRDNDPSHVVSD

-382 KKSAIENLKTSIA
+382 MKSAIENLKTSVA

>member
-1 MYIIGINFGYK
+1 MYIIGINFGHK
-12 ETTASLYNTESRRG
+12 ETTASFYDTERE
-26 VVERLHILDGDTS
+26 VVRRLHILDGDTY

-46 AVWRN
+46 AVCRN
-51 RETGEWE
+51 RKTGEWQ
-58 FARDMHDNYLP
+58 FVRDMRDYYLP
-69 DFSNDFIGPM
+69 DFSNDFIGSM

-138 FISSMIPL
+138 FISCMIPL

-174 ALVINI
+174 ALVVNI

-188 AYNENGK
+188 AYNESGK

-238 NIDWRNAVIHYINF
+238 NIDWRNAVIHYIK
-252 EKELFYNSELSGF
+252 EKVKH
-265 FYDSE
+265 FYDYEMS
-270 FSGLRL
+270 SLYL

-281 VICPGKRRVFDDCEI
+281 AICGVKGRVFDYCI
-296 SKKQLDEILA
+296 SNEQLNDEILA

-313 QDMNDVKQRLAKG
+313 QDMNDFKQRLTKE
-326 KNGIPGIVM
+326 KNGIPGVVI

-358 VFRDADPSYVVSD
+358 VFRDAEPLYVVSD
-371 GLAYYGTGIHK
+371 GLAYCGVGIHK
-382 KKSAIENLKTSIA
+382 MKSAIENLKTSIA
-395 TVFHEFHIQDYNTA
+395 TAFHEFHMQDYNTA

>member
-1 MYIIGINFGYK
+1 MYIVGINFGLK
-12 ETTASLYNTESRRG
+12 ETTASFYDTESAREVVRR
-26 VVERLHILDGDTS
+26 LYILDGDTYG
-39 ESCKVES
+39 SCTVNPE
-46 AVWRN
+46 VYLN
-51 RETGEWE
+51 RKTGEWQLNMPK
-58 FARDMHDNYLP
+58 RDNYLK
-69 DFSNDFIGPM
+69 DFINNFIGPM
-79 NAMTPKK
+79 NAMTSKK
-86 KEAFAAFVRLVFA
+86 KEAFAIFVRLVFA
-99 HILKN
+99 HILKK

-112 VTGERNF
+112 ETGERNF

-138 FISSMIPL
+138 FISSIIPL

-160 KTEKGYKGNFLGSS
+160 KAETGSKDNFSVSS

-188 AYNENGK
+188 AYDEKGK
-195 QSLLKVY
+195 QSFLKAF

-209 ENLIYKYFEEH
+209 EKLIYKYFEEH
-220 DEDFNKAK
+220 DENFNKAK
-228 KEGEALCSSY
+228 EEALCSCE
-238 NIDWRNAVIHYINF
+238 NLDWRNAVIHYLKRQV
-252 EKELFYNSELSGF
+252 ETFYNNQYSAL
-265 FYDSE
+265 Y
-270 FSGLRL
+270 L

-281 VICPGKRRVFDDCEI
+281 TIIYNSKRRIFGIDGCEF
-296 SKKQLDEILA
+296 SEKQLENEILA

-313 QDMNDVKQRLAKG
+313 QDMNDVKQRLAEE
-326 KNGIPGIVM
+326 KNGIPEVVI

-347 RLVTDV
+347 RLVIDV

-358 VFRDADPSYVVSD
+358 VFRDSDPSHVVSD

-382 KKSAIENLKTSIA
+382 MKSAIENLKTSIA